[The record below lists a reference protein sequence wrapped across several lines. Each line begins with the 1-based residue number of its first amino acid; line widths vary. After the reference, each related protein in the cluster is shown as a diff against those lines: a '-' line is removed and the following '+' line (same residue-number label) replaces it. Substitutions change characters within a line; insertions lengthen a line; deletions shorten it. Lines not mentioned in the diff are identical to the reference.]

1 MSTVLS
7 IMNYKLD
14 ETMPWLV
21 QQVLVEVEVSAQLLA
36 DFVLLGGASQQGL
49 LDSDF
54 LDLDG

>member
-1 MSTVLS
+1 MAASAAAAISDPLS
-7 IMNYKLD
+7 
-14 ETMPWLV
+14 PWLV